1 MRGAAFRLPPSSFL
15 GRRTPTPAVVPIQ
28 SFLSSSR
35 PRFPLI
41 SLIAPSALL
50 LGTAVF
56 FKGLLLGREIPV
68 FRDLLVFAVPFKEF
82 LASRLRVGMIPL
94 WNPWIVLGTPFLAGL
109 QTGVFYP
116 PSLLLL
122 LPLPLGF
129 DVFIVFHY
137 FAALLGAWFWI
148 RSRRCSLTAAAIGA
162 LTFTLGGYLLSM
174 MNVTNHL
181 QAAVWAPWVL
191 LSWERFLEKAS
202 VGRWLAFTTLVAV
215 QILAG
220 APESLLMTLALAA
233 AETGYRSI
241 GKWREL
247 PLATFSFGV
256 ALLMAA
262 CLTAIQILP
271 TAEYV
276 RESTRNQAL
285 PDVEVMSWSM
295 EPVSLVQLL
304 FPHGSALGPGDRP
317 GDLCP
322 MFERTQPW
330 IVSLYFGLVP
340 LCLAVVGAA
349 LARERWIW
357 IAAAV
362 AAIVLALGKHLPV
375 LPFLLHVAPQV
386 FGRFRFP
393 EKFFFVVQIGVT
405 ILAAFGADQVL
416 TRQRYAERVAW
427 ITAATLAA
435 ISTVVVLARW
445 TFPTAYLQGIV
456 WLSGGFRGADALAS
470 LGESVSFR
478 AWRALL
484 ILGSFAALLLFRR
497 RGVLSLAST
506 SVLLAGLVATDLATA
521 HYDLNL
527 ALSWTRLKDRPTF
540 VDLTELRNN
549 RLRVFHYQTD
559 SAAFP
564 GQEPKPVRGLVNLS
578 RLGWKTDSARSL
590 FEQAWQALLFNT
602 AMLEDVGTLS
612 GGDGIARSSENML
625 SDALSLPTRP
635 QSVKLLGTFSVL
647 YLIGATPLD
656 IPALR
661 RVETPADFP
670 FYVYR
675 VDQVVP
681 QAYLATRVHSV
692 GSDLDAF
699 NRMISPNFEPGVDA
713 VVDSLTKDWRI
724 GCDGSASSQGRVIV
738 AEQTDDR
745 QRFDVESAC
754 TALLVVN
761 DSYFPGWVA
770 TLDGQPAE
778 ILRTNSLVRGIVVP
792 AGKHEVAFEY
802 RPASFRIGAATSGVT
817 LVALL
822 LVLVGT
828 GMRNRA
834 ARMVEAKPRA

>member
-15 GRRTPTPAVVPIQ
+15 DKRNATQAVPIQ
-28 SFLSSSR
+28 PFPASSR
-35 PRFPLI
+35 PRLPLS
-41 SLIAPSALL
+41 SLIALLALL
-50 LGTAVF
+50 LGTALF
-56 FKGLLLGREIPV
+56 FFDLLLGQKIPV

-82 LASRLRVGMIPL
+82 LASRLRQGMIPL

-116 PSLLLL
+116 PSILLLL
-122 LPLPLGF
+122 DLPLGF

-137 FAALLGAWFWI
+137 FVALLGAWFLI
-148 RSRRCSLTAAAIGA
+148 RSRRCSVAAAAIGA

-181 QAAVWAPWVL
+181 QAGVWAPWVL
-191 LSWERFLEKAS
+191 LTWERHLEKAS
-202 VGRWLAFTTLVAV
+202 VGRWLAFTALVAM

-220 APESLLMTLALAA
+220 APETLLMTLGLAA

-247 PLATFSFGV
+247 PIATLSLAV
-256 ALLMAA
+256 ALLTAA
-262 CLTAIQILP
+262 CLTAVQILP

-276 RESTRNQAL
+276 RESARNQAL
-285 PDVEVMSWSM
+285 PYVEVMSWSM
-295 EPVSLVQLL
+295 EPVSLLQLL

-322 MFERTQPW
+322 MFESTQPW

-349 LARERWIW
+349 FARERWLW
-357 IAAAV
+357 APAAG
-362 AAIVLALGKHLPV
+362 AAIVLALGRHLPV
-375 LPFLLHVAPQV
+375 LPFLLQVAPQIV
-386 FGRFRFP
+386 GRFRFP
-393 EKFFFVVQIGVT
+393 EKFFFVTHIGVAM
-405 ILAAFGADQVL
+405 LAAFGVDEVL
-416 TRQRYAERVAW
+416 AERPRAERLAW

-435 ISTVVVLARW
+435 VSTVFVLARQA
-445 TFPTAYLQGIV
+445 FPAAYLQGIV
-456 WLSGGFRGADALAS
+456 FLSGGFRGADALAS
-470 LGESVSFR
+470 LGESVAFR

-484 ILGSFAALLLFRR
+484 ILGAFAALLLFRR
-497 RGVLSLAST
+497 RGFLSRST
-506 SVLLAGLVATDLATA
+506 ISVLLAGLVATDLATA

-527 ALSWTRLKDRPTF
+527 ALPWARLKDRPVF
-540 VDLTELRNN
+540 VDLTALRKD

-578 RLGWKTDSARSL
+578 RLGWRSDSARSL
-590 FEQAWQALLFNT
+590 FEQAWQALMFNT
-602 AMLEDVGTLS
+602 PMLEGIGTLS
-612 GGDGIARSSENML
+612 GGDGITRASENML

-635 QSVKLLGTFSVL
+635 QSVKLLGIFSVL

-656 IPALR
+656 VPSLH
-661 RVETPADFP
+661 RVPTPHDFP
-670 FYVYR
+670 FYVYQL
-675 VDQVVP
+675 DQVLP

-692 GSDLDAF
+692 SSDLDAF
-699 NRMISPNFEPGVDA
+699 NRMISPIFQPGADA
-713 VVDSLTKDWRI
+713 VVSSSPKDWRNI
-724 GCDGSASSQGRVIV
+724 CDGSVSSAGRVIV

-745 QRFDVESAC
+745 QRFEVESLC

-761 DSYFPGWVA
+761 DSYFPGWAA
-770 TLDGQPAE
+770 TLDGQSTE
-778 ILRTNSLVRGIVVP
+778 ILRANSLVRGIVVP
-792 AGKHEVAFEY
+792 AGKHEVAFAY
-802 RPASFRIGAATSGVT
+802 RPASFRIGAATSGIT
-817 LVALL
+817 LVVLL

-828 GMRNRA
+828 GTRNRA
-834 ARMVEAKPRA
+834 TRMTEAQPPE